1 MQRYGLV
8 QNGVVA
14 AMILAITV
22 GGPGSYLC
30 LTGRGTLQVEN
41 LWSGGCLTGKG
52 TCSTSAESPTVLAAE
67 STCGVCTDISLH
79 LDSSLPSDARTGVRF
94 VLVSHGTAWICG
106 PSMQPAIER
115 QGIEPAFSPPQDATS
130 SSIRT
135 VVLIV

>member
-8 QNGVVA
+8 QNGFVA

-52 TCSTSAESPTVLAAE
+52 TCSTSTESPTAVAAE
-67 STCGVCTDISLH
+67 STCGACTDLSLH
-79 LDSSLPSDARTGVRF
+79 LDSSLPSEARTGVCF
-94 VLVSHGTAWICG
+94 VLASHAAAWICN
-106 PSMQPAIER
+106 PVMQLAIET
-115 QGIEPAFSPPQDATS
+115 QVLKPAFPPQDSTAS
-130 SSIRT
+130 AIRT